1 MVYVRGVERGFPM
14 TWLRYVVLLSAAAA
28 LAAGADQS
36 DDKTQQTSSR
46 PRIHFGGLTVGAGYT
61 HFSGRA
67 FPYYAGYPFG
77 WGYPYLYDPFLF
89 MPYAYPGFYTG
100 YRYGPGMGELK
111 LQTADKNAWVY
122 LDGAL
127 AGRADKLKTMW
138 LEPGAYNVEV
148 RSNGRR
154 FAQRVYILTG
164 KTLKLNA
171 TRMDLEAK
179 P

>member
-1 MVYVRGVERGFPM
+1 M
-14 TWLRYVVLLSAAAA
+14 TWLRYVILITAATA

-36 DDKTQQTSSR
+36 DANTQQTSSR
-46 PRIHFGGLTVGAGYT
+46 PRTRFGGLTIGAGYT

-77 WGYPYLYDPFLF
+77 WSFLTYLYDPFLF

-100 YRYGPGMGELK
+100 YRYAPGMGALK
-111 LQTADKNAWVY
+111 LQSADKNAWVY

-138 LEPGAYNVEV
+138 LEPSAYNAEV

-154 FAQRVYILTG
+154 FAQRVYILSG

>member
-14 TWLRYVVLLSAAAA
+14 TWLRCVVLIPAVAA

-36 DDKTQQTSSR
+36 DGNTQQTSSR
-46 PRIHFGGLTVGAGYT
+46 PRIHFGGLTAGAGYT

-67 FPYYAGYPFG
+67 LPYYAGYPFG

-127 AGRADKLKTMW
+127 AGRAGKLKTMW
-138 LEPGAYNVEV
+138 LEPGAYNVEA

-154 FAQRVYILTG
+154 FAQRVYVLSG

-171 TRMDLEAK
+171 TRMNLEAK